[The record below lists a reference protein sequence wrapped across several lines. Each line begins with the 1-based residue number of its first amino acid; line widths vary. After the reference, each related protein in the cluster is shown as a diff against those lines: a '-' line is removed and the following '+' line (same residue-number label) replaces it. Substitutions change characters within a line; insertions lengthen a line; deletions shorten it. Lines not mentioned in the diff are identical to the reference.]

1 LAVPAS
7 GTYVLGFSMTK
18 YEQDASLVHPSSL
31 RRSP

>member
-7 GTYVLGFSMTK
+7 GSYVLGFSVTK